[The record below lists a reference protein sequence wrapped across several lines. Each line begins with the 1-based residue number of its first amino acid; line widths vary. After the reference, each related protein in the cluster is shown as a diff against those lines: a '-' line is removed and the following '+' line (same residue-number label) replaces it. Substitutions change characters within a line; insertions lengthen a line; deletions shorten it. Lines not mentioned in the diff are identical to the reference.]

1 MCILY
6 CMYMLFYYN
15 FMIEYKPA
23 PSNAKT
29 VKIQTKNPSNLT
41 VNILEQYLQ
50 DKQTKLVSAFCITG
64 IKQPST
70 NCQFWNVR
78 CPVVSNQLARNA
90 NVMHYIVNNIQGTI
104 SQFWFVKNM
113 SINPKSV
120 QKSAIEC
127 KKV

>member
-1 MCILY
+1 
-6 CMYMLFYYN
+6 
-15 FMIEYKPA
+15 MIEYKPA

-70 NCQFWNVR
+70 NCQF
-78 CPVVSNQLARNA
+78 
-90 NVMHYIVNNIQGTI
+90 
-104 SQFWFVKNM
+104 
-113 SINPKSV
+113 
-120 QKSAIEC
+120 
-127 KKV
+127 